1 MSNPKNIQEYVA
13 ERVIE
18 HMKYLREADICLQSQ
33 LKYKKD
39 KIKKLK
45 EILNDF
51 GIYKCQECKEY
62 KDERHICRCCT
73 NTCCYE
79 CSEKCGKLENY
90 SVYLCRVC
98 CKGDK

>member
-18 HMKYLREADICLQSQ
+18 HM
-33 LKYKKD
+33 KYKKD